1 MTQNATSG
9 LREVELWFRASV
21 AEADKLLPAILDM
34 DPDVLRQAM
43 ATRPDLRTV
52 GVMHRL
58 TAVAAGALT
67 RLPHR
72 AHQLTSIVMEHAPA
86 IDVTPEGAAMA
97 WRIEAEAWK
106 EHARALCALGRK
118 HEARAALAGA
128 RERFAE
134 LPASVWY
141 LATVDLV
148 EAEIL
153 NDLRAREEALKLVRR
168 ASIVF
173 AQHGDHERYVEAQM
187 IESGIFWRA
196 GDRDAAL
203 EVWEATAET
212 ARQRGDR
219 TLLARLKGSVGLFEL
234 QHGNAD
240 GAAGLLA
247 AALAVFDD
255 VGMTREATSTRWH
268 LARAAAIRGRIH
280 EAISELYKVHTE
292 LLAARSFVEAAIVSA
307 EILDLLLV
315 ARRDAEATS
324 LTETLLFRFRDAGMG
339 ANGLQAFT
347 ELRTR
352 ADRGD
357 LTRSDVAA
365 VRRYFEDL
373 PQHPNASFRGRDD

>member
-1 MTQNATSG
+1 MAQNATSG

-21 AEADKLLPAILDM
+21 AEADELLPAILDM
-34 DPDVLRQAM
+34 APDALRQAM
-43 ATRPDLRTV
+43 AARPELRTV

-86 IDVTPEGAAMA
+86 IDVTSEGAAMV

-106 EHARALCALGRK
+106 EHAKALCALGRK

-153 NDLRAREEALKLVRR
+153 DDLGDREAALKLVRR

-173 AQHGDHERYVEAQM
+173 AQHGDHERYIEAQM

-255 VGMTREATSTRWH
+255 AGMTREATSTRWH

-280 EAISELYKVHTE
+280 EAVSELYKV
-292 LLAARSFVEAAIVSA
+292 RA
-307 EILDLLLV
+307 ELLV
-315 ARRDAEATS
+315 AGSVVEMGIASIEILELLLRVNRLDEAAS
-324 LTETLLFRFRDAGMG
+324 VVETLLPALRDGVMTGG
-339 ANGLQAFT
+339 ASQAFT
-347 ELRTR
+347 YF
-352 ADRGD
+352 
-357 LTRSDVAA
+357 LTKIEAESLTHDDVAF
-365 VRRYFEDL
+365 VRAYLEAL
-373 PQHPNASFRGRDD
+373 PQQPNAWFVPPQ